1 MIGLPLGVTAA
12 MIGSV
17 VMAALSRDHGDDA
30 VIARAYDPTRFEID
44 GIVYGYR
51 RDGVLID
58 AYRYRRNRYG
68 EGRRIEVE
76 MRTLKTQPR
85 QITYVPAEAKAFM
98 DELDQTDAQ
107 LLDRLPEKMQTVYRV
122 LDADGA
128 HLGVVAKIRQ
138 SDEEAGDQKRIQ
150 WYAVSA
156 SGRFWCGFGEAREA
170 AGRWLLTGEALGMPA
185 IAIAA

>member
-17 VMAALSRDHGDDA
+17 VMAALARDHGDDA
-30 VIARAYDPTRFEID
+30 VVARAYGPTRFEID

-68 EGRRIEVE
+68 EARRVE
-76 MRTLKTQPR
+76 IDVRGLKTQPR
-85 QITYVPAEAKAFM
+85 LITYAPADTKAFM
-98 DELDQTDAQ
+98 DELDQTDTQ
-107 LLDRLPEKMQTVYRV
+107 LLARLPDKMQTVYRV
-122 LDADGA
+122 MDTDGA
-128 HLGVVAKIRQ
+128 HLGVVAKIRH
-138 SDEEAGDQKRIQ
+138 SDQEAGGQKRIQ

-156 SGRFWCGFGEAREA
+156 AGRFWCSSGEAREA
-170 AGRWLLTGEALGMPA
+170 AGRWLLTGEALGLPT